1 MFKEKRMPRKLLL
14 AVAAVATLSVLP
26 PAGSGELAAQS
37 TGTPVF
43 HAPYRPFE
51 RNEYGLVMSDQG
63 NLSIEGFWG
72 FSHTGARWDFKLRGG
87 VQDNE
92 AGDAALLLGV
102 DARYRIIDQTED
114 FPLDGA
120 LITGIG
126 TSLVNDFSRLF
137 IPIGLSLGRRVNF
150 EGSNMSLVPYLQPV
164 IIPIIGD
171 SDDDVAVALGL
182 GGDLRINRRF
192 ELRVGI
198 GLGDIE
204 NFSVGF
210 SITR

>member
-1 MFKEKRMPRKLLL
+1 MSKEKSMPRKLLPA
-14 AVAAVATLSVLP
+14 AVAAVLALSVALP
-26 PAGSGELAAQS
+26 AREVAAQS

-51 RNEYGLVMSDQG
+51 SNEYGLVFTDQG
-63 NLSIEGFWG
+63 NLSLEGFWG
-72 FSHTGARWDFKLRGG
+72 FSHPGARWDFKIRGG
-87 VQDNE
+87 VQDND
-92 AGDAALLLGV
+92 GGNAALLLGV
-102 DARYRIIDQTED
+102 DARFRLIDQTED

-126 TSLVNDFSRLF
+126 ASLVEDHSRLF

-150 EGSNMSLVPYLQPV
+150 EGSNMSLVPYLEPV
-164 IIPIIGD
+164 IIPVIGD
-171 SDDDVAVALGL
+171 GDNDVAVALGL

-198 GLGDIE
+198 GLGDLE
-204 NFSVGF
+204 NFSIGF

>member
-1 MFKEKRMPRKLLL
+1 MPHKLLPA
-14 AVAAVATLSVLP
+14 AVAAVLALSVALP
-26 PAGSGELAAQS
+26 SREVAAQS

-51 RNEYGLVMSDQG
+51 RNEYGVVMSDQG
-63 NLSIEGFWG
+63 NLSVEGFWG
-72 FSHTGARWDFKLRGG
+72 FSHTGARWDFKIRGG

-92 AGDAALLLGV
+92 AGNAALLLGV
-102 DARYRIIDQTED
+102 DARFRLIDQTED

-120 LITGIG
+120 LITGVG
-126 TSLVNDFSRLF
+126 TSLVEGNSRLF

-150 EGSNMSLVPYLQPV
+150 EGSNMSLVPYLEPV
-164 IIPIIGD
+164 IIPVIGD
-171 SDDDVAVALGL
+171 GDSDVAVALGL

-192 ELRVGI
+192 ELRDGI

>member
-1 MFKEKRMPRKLLL
+1 MSKEKSMPRKLLPA
-14 AVAAVATLSVLP
+14 AVAAVLALSLSSL
-26 PAGSGELAAQS
+26 AREAAAQS

-51 RNEYGLVMSDQG
+51 ANEYGVVMTDQG
-63 NLSIEGFWG
+63 NLSVEGFWG
-72 FSHTGARWDFKLRGG
+72 FSHPGARWDFKIRGG
-87 VQDNE
+87 VQDNS

-102 DARYRIIDQTED
+102 DARFRLIDQTED

-126 TSLVNDFSRLF
+126 TALVEDNSRLF

-150 EGSNMSLVPYLQPV
+150 ENSTMSLVPYIQPV
-164 IIPIIGD
+164 IIPVIGD

>member
-1 MFKEKRMPRKLLL
+1 MPRKLLPA
-14 AVAAVATLSVLP
+14 AVAAVLALSVALP
-26 PAGSGELAAQS
+26 AREVAAQS

-51 RNEYGLVMSDQG
+51 SNEYGVVMSDQG
-63 NLSIEGFWG
+63 NISVEGFWG
-72 FSHTGARWDFKLRGG
+72 FSHTGARWDFKIRGG

-126 TSLVNDFSRLF
+126 ASLVNDFSRLF

-150 EGSNMSLVPYLQPV
+150 EGSNMSLVPYLEPV
-164 IIPIIGD
+164 IVPVIGD
-171 SDDDVAVALGL
+171 GDSDVAVALGL

-204 NFSVGF
+204 NFSIGF